1 MRFTTIILLIL
12 LAGGLKAQFDIN
24 DTTLS
29 IPMFHATY
37 SYQFPGGD
45 MADRFGNNSSIGG
58 GFLYKTNQNWLL
70 GAEFNFLFGDNVK
83 VADQIMGNLKTDEG
97 NIINMA
103 GNFTSYF
110 IYERGY
116 YISGRLGGIL
126 PFLQAN
132 PNSGITVIGSAGYFQ
147 HKIRIEVADNTAPQ
161 LLDDYKKGYDRLAG
175 GLGMSEFIG
184 YTYLSNSKLINFYL
198 GFEINQSW
206 SKAKRDVNFD
216 TGEPDPKLNRYD
228 VLYGIKVGW
237 IIPLFKRL
245 PEKYYYY

>member
-1 MRFTTIILLIL
+1 MRFTAIILLIL

-58 GFLYKTNQNWLL
+58 GFLYKTKPELAL
-70 GAEFNFLFGDNVK
+70 RAEFNFLFGDNVK

-116 YISGRLGGIL
+116 YISGRLGKF
-126 PFLQAN
+126 FLFFRQ
-132 PNSGITVIGSAGYFQ
+132 IQ
-147 HKIRIEVADNTAPQ
+147 TA
-161 LLDDYKKGYDRLAG
+161 
-175 GLGMSEFIG
+175 E
-184 YTYLSNSKLINFYL
+184 
-198 GFEINQSW
+198 
-206 SKAKRDVNFD
+206 
-216 TGEPDPKLNRYD
+216 
-228 VLYGIKVGW
+228 
-237 IIPLFKRL
+237 
-245 PEKYYYY
+245 